1 MPAFVYSCPHLLMA
15 ALHTKTRLLQTRATS
30 REGFLAEGRRVNII
44 FSCMVIFLVLL
55 LFLAAELVLRVYHQQ
70 TLRQKLPI
78 ELREET
84 RLLAWNEIKDKY
96 RIVCLGDSITYGED
110 LPYAET
116 YPAVLA
122 QLLQQKHAD
131 LDVVVINS
139 GVRGHTSVQG
149 LARLE
154 RDVLWYK
161 PHVVFIAFGLNDG
174 RLGYWPLDPI
184 RERQMRGDGSFS
196 GRIAA
201 LLQHSHLWLTLRART
216 RRLMRRLGWQEK
228 VPKMPAD
235 GAPQPRVSREG
246 FVMAQERL
254 VKGIKENGCEAV
266 FLMTATPVMEVF
278 AAQLGPA
285 WQQRQLALYDEYND
299 ILRQIAADYGAYV
312 LDLYA
317 IFTNHREE
325 LPLLLA
331 EDGVHLTATGERL
344 VALSALQ
351 ALEACGLPGS
361 EGYRRR

>member
-1 MPAFVYSCPHLLMA
+1 MA
-15 ALHTKTRLLQTRATS
+15 
-30 REGFLAEGRRVNII
+30 
-44 FSCMVIFLVLL
+44 IFLLL
-55 LFLAAELVLRVYHQQ
+55 LLLLAGELVLRVYHQQ
-70 TLRQKLPI
+70 TLRQKLPTD
-78 ELREET
+78 LREET
-84 RLLAWNEIKDKY
+84 RLLTWDKIKDKY

-131 LDVVVINS
+131 WDVVVINS

-174 RLGYWPLDPI
+174 RLGYWPLDPL
-184 RERQMRGDGSFS
+184 RERQMRGDGSLS
-196 GRIAA
+196 GQMSA
-201 LLQHSHLWLTLRART
+201 LLQRSHLWLTLRART

-228 VPKMPAD
+228 VPEMPT
-235 GAPQPRVSREG
+235 GGEPQPRVSREG

-254 VKGIKENGCEAV
+254 VEGIKKNGCQSV
-266 FLMTATPVMEVF
+266 FLMTATPVTEAF
-278 AAQLGPA
+278 AAQLGLA
-285 WQQRQLALYDEYND
+285 WEQRQLALYDEYND
-299 ILRQIAADYGAYV
+299 VIREIAAKHGVYL
-312 LDLYA
+312 LDLHA
-317 IFTNHREE
+317 IFANHEAE

-331 EDGVHLTATGERL
+331 EDGVHLTAEGERL
-344 VALSALQ
+344 VAQSALQ
-351 ALEACGLPGS
+351 ALEETGLPGS

>member
-1 MPAFVYSCPHLLMA
+1 MA
-15 ALHTKTRLLQTRATS
+15 K
-30 REGFLAEGRRVNII
+30 GDKVNII
-44 FSCMVIFLVLL
+44 SKCMAILCVLL
-55 LFLAAELVLRVYHQQ
+55 LLLAGELVLRVYHQRM
-70 TLRQKLPI
+70 LRQKLPT

-84 RLLAWNEIKDKY
+84 RLLAWDEIKDKY
-96 RIVCLGDSITYGED
+96 RIVCLGDSITYGEG

-122 QLLQQKHAD
+122 HLLQQKHAD

-184 RERQMRGDGSFS
+184 RERQMRGDGSLS
-196 GRIAA
+196 GRMTA

-216 RRLMRRLGWQEK
+216 RRLLRRLGWQDK
-228 VPKMPAD
+228 VPDVPM
-235 GAPQPRVSREG
+235 GGEPQPRVSREG
-246 FVMAQERL
+246 FTMAQERL
-254 VKGIKENGCEAV
+254 VRNIKKNGCQVV
-266 FLMTATPVMEVF
+266 FLMTATPVTEAF
-278 AAQLGPA
+278 TAQLGPA

-299 ILRQIAADYGAYV
+299 IIRQIAAEHGAYV

-317 IFTNHREE
+317 IFTNYREE
-325 LPLLLA
+325 LPLQLA
-331 EDGVHLTATGERL
+331 EDGVHLTTAGERL
-344 VALSALQ
+344 VAQSALQ
-351 ALEACGLPGS
+351 ALEVCALPES
-361 EGYRRR
+361 ERY